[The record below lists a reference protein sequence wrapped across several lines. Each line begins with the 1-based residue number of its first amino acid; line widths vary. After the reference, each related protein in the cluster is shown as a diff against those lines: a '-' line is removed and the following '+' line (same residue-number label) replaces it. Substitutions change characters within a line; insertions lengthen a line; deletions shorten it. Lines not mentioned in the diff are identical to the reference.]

1 MKIVRQMR
9 IGATAFLTFAILS
22 HMPAYA
28 GNVSEIVSG
37 MSAADNRSNY
47 IGTFVL
53 RKSDKMMTMHVVHG
67 VDDRG
72 VWESME
78 TLNGEARKIVRH
90 NNEVISIYPDRKLVT
105 VSKMGDKPGLHP
117 TLPENLEKLSN
128 YYTISQLGDDRIA
141 GRETSVLN
149 VQPKDAYRYGY
160 KYWLDNETRV
170 LLKCDLLDEN
180 GDIVE
185 QMMYTSFNNQSE
197 VPHSAFNI
205 PDLSGFTSQSL
216 DRNRGK
222 QADIGWRATNM
233 PQGFMLTQSAIRS
246 GQEDNESLHLMYS
259 DGLASV
265 SVFIETGG
273 NSPHRLVGASRM
285 GALNAFGIELNG
297 TQITVMGEV
306 PEATVAAIAESM
318 ERTQ

>member
-1 MKIVRQMR
+1 MCIR
-9 IGATAFLTFAILS
+9 
-22 HMPAYA
+22 
-28 GNVSEIVSG
+28 
-37 MSAADNRSNY
+37 
-47 IGTFVL
+47 
-53 RKSDKMMTMHVVHG
+53 
-67 VDDRG
+67 DR
-72 VWESME
+72 
-78 TLNGEARKIVRH
+78 
-90 NNEVISIYPDRKLVT
+90 
-105 VSKMGDKPGLHP
+105 
-117 TLPENLEKLSN
+117 LSN

-197 VPHSAFNI
+197 VPQSAFNI

-216 DRNRGK
+216 DRSRGK
-222 QADIGWRATNM
+222 QVNIGWRATDM
-233 PQGFMLTQSAIRS
+233 PQGFMLTQSVIR
-246 GQEDNESLHLMYS
+246 GDVGNESLHLMYS

-265 SVFIETGG
+265 SVFIESSE
-273 NSPHRLVGASRM
+273 NSTHRLAGASRL
-285 GALNAFGIELNG
+285 GALNAFGKQLNG
-297 TQITVMGEV
+297 AQIIVMGEV

-318 ERTQ
+318 VRTQ

>member
-1 MKIVRQMR
+1 MKLAWQMKIGVP
-9 IGATAFLTFAILS
+9 AFLTFAILS
-22 HMPAYA
+22 HLPAYA
-28 GNVSEIVSG
+28 GNVSDIVGG
-37 MSAADNRSNY
+37 MSTADKRSNY

-53 RKSDKMMTMHVVHG
+53 RKSDKMMTMNVVHG

-72 VWESME
+72 IWESME
-78 TLNGEARKIVRH
+78 SLNGEARKIVRH

-117 TLPENLEKLSN
+117 TLPENLDKLAN
-128 YYTISQLGDDRIA
+128 YYTINQLGDDRIA

-160 KYWLDNETRV
+160 TYWLDNETRV

-197 VPHSAFNI
+197 VPPSAFNI
-205 PDLSGFTSQSL
+205 PDLSGYTSQSL

-222 QADIGWRATNM
+222 QANIGWRATNM
-233 PQGFMLTQSAIRS
+233 PQGFMLTQSTLRND
-246 GQEDNESLHLMYS
+246 EDNESLHLMYS

-265 SVFIETGG
+265 SVFIETGED
-273 NSPHRLVGASRM
+273 SPHRLVGASKM
-285 GALNAFGIELNG
+285 GALNAFGKELDG
-297 TQITVMGEV
+297 AQITVMGEV

>member
-1 MKIVRQMR
+1 MKIAWQMK
-9 IGATAFLTFAILS
+9 IGVTAFLTFAILS

-28 GNVSEIVSG
+28 GNVSDIVGG
-37 MSAADNRSNY
+37 MSAADKRLNY
-47 IGTFVL
+47 VGTFVL
-53 RKSDKMMTMHVVHG
+53 RKSDKMMAMHVVHG

-72 VWESME
+72 IWESME
-78 TLNGEARKIVRH
+78 SLNGEARKIVRH
-90 NNEVISIYPDRKLVT
+90 NNEVISIYPDRKMVT

-117 TLPENLEKLSN
+117 TLPENLDKLSN
-128 YYTISQLGDDRIA
+128 YYTINQLGDDRIA

-160 KYWLDNETRV
+160 KYWLDNQTRV

-180 GDIVE
+180 GEIVE

-197 VPHSAFNI
+197 VPPSAFNI

-222 QADIGWRATNM
+222 QADIGWRATKM
-233 PQGFMLTQSAIRS
+233 PEGFMLTQSTIRS
-246 GQEDNESLHLMYS
+246 DEDNESLHLMYS

-265 SVFIETGG
+265 SVFIETDED
-273 NSPHRLVGASRM
+273 SPHHLVGASKM
-285 GALNAFGIELNG
+285 GALNVFGKQVNG
-297 TQITVMGEV
+297 AQITVMGEV
-306 PEATVAAIAESM
+306 PEQTVAAIAESM

>member
-1 MKIVRQMR
+1 MRIARQMKT
-9 IGATAFLTFAILS
+9 GVTAFLTFAILS
-22 HMPAYA
+22 HLPAYA

-37 MSAADNRSNY
+37 MSAADSRSNY
-47 IGTFVL
+47 TGTFVL

-78 TLNGEARKIVRH
+78 SLNGEARKIVRH
-90 NNEVISIYPDRKLVT
+90 NNEVVSIYPDRKLVT

-117 TLPENLEKLSN
+117 TLPEHLEKLAN
-128 YYTISQLGDDRIA
+128 YYTINRLGNDRIA

-180 GDIVE
+180 GEIVE

-197 VPHSAFNI
+197 VPQSAFNI
-205 PDLSGFTSQSL
+205 PDLSGFTRQSI
-216 DRNRGK
+216 DRHRGK
-222 QADIGWRATNM
+222 QANIGWRATNI
-233 PQGFMLTQSAIRS
+233 PQGFMLTQSTIRR
-246 GQEDNESLHLMYS
+246 GEGNQSLHLMYS

-265 SVFIETGG
+265 SVFIETGEDT
-273 NSPHRLVGASRM
+273 PHRLVGASRM
-285 GALNAFGIELNG
+285 GALNAFGKELNG
-297 TQITVMGEV
+297 AQITVMGEV
-306 PEATVAAIAESM
+306 PEATVATIAESM

>member
-1 MKIVRQMR
+1 MKIAWQMK
-9 IGATAFLTFAILS
+9 IGITAFLTFAILS
-22 HMPAYA
+22 HLPAYA
-28 GNVSEIVSG
+28 GDVSEIVGG
-37 MSAADNRSNY
+37 MSTADKRSNY
-47 IGTFVL
+47 TGTFVL
-53 RKSDKMMTMHVVHG
+53 RKSDKMMAMHVVHG

-72 VWESME
+72 IWESME
-78 TLNGEARKIVRH
+78 SLNGEARKIVRH

-117 TLPENLEKLSN
+117 TLPENLDKLAN
-128 YYTISQLGDDRIA
+128 YYAINQLGDDRIA

-180 GDIVE
+180 GEIVE
-185 QMMYTSFNNQSE
+185 QMMYTSFNNQSD
-197 VPHSAFNI
+197 VPPSAFNI
-205 PDLSGFTSQSL
+205 PELKNYTRQTL
-216 DRNRGK
+216 EKNRGK
-222 QADIGWRATNM
+222 QANMGWRAANV
-233 PQGFMLTQSAIRS
+233 PQGFMLTQSTIRS
-246 GQEDNESLHLMYS
+246 DEDNESLHLMYS

-265 SVFIETGG
+265 SVFIETGEE
-273 NSPHRLVGASRM
+273 SPHRLVGASKM
-285 GALNAFGIELNG
+285 GALNAFGKQLDG
-297 TQITVMGEV
+297 AQITVMGEV